1 MKRRSLNTIGLFL
14 VVSVVASCGSS
25 DSAPVA
31 TATPTTIAATTTAP
45 PTTVKSTSTTAAPA
59 TTTTSLPA
67 YQRVNFF
74 DISTLELGSCV
85 EVVLDNVDMTTVSEI
100 EQVWFDADFQV
111 VGTALDRTNINLLS
125 YDRLEREGD
134 LASISWDLC
143 IPKEI
148 DFGLFPDGPFSLTV
162 FFVDDSGIID
172 RAAVLVEIPN
182 PDAALKSDGEVSF
195 EIEEF
200 ESSASS
206 CGNGCVFINFN
217 LAIEWTNTMPRYA
230 TWLHEF
236 PESSS
241 SSDRGELSDD
251 GLVRI
256 RAYHTLQFDSVEECD
271 QALLSSDLPTAFSL
285 DFGDGSVTVETAPF
299 TFDEY
304 FLSNGCE

>member
-14 VVSVVASCGSS
+14 VVLVVASCGSS

-125 YDRLEREGD
+125 YDRLER
-134 LASISWDLC
+134 
-143 IPKEI
+143 
-148 DFGLFPDGPFSLTV
+148 
-162 FFVDDSGIID
+162 
-172 RAAVLVEIPN
+172 RR
-182 PDAALKSDGEVSF
+182 
-195 EIEEF
+195 
-200 ESSASS
+200 
-206 CGNGCVFINFN
+206 
-217 LAIEWTNTMPRYA
+217 PRFYF
-230 TWLHEF
+230 L
-236 PESSS
+236 
-241 SSDRGELSDD
+241 
-251 GLVRI
+251 
-256 RAYHTLQFDSVEECD
+256 
-271 QALLSSDLPTAFSL
+271 
-285 DFGDGSVTVETAPF
+285 GSVHP
-299 TFDEY
+299 
-304 FLSNGCE
+304 